1 MKLCDNKGEK
11 IMSKKDKNKFHRRL
25 KAEILKQ
32 MEQQPKA
39 IEAPTLRVEKTI
51 SNVIKQP
58 SVPKKTDVPIT
69 SETMVSSNNTL
80 TLVRTDLKKSALIIG
95 SIIVFIVILYF
106 ADLKTG
112 ILLKASN
119 EIFRVFH
126 LGT

>member
-95 SIIVFIVILYF
+95 
-106 ADLKTG
+106 
-112 ILLKASN
+112 
-119 EIFRVFH
+119 
-126 LGT
+126 